1 MATEG
6 FSVGDRGSKQF
17 SKQFGGA
24 NSLEEEELPW
34 KPDGEQSC
42 FYNNLRVW

>member
-6 FSVGDRGSKQF
+6 VSVGDRG

-24 NSLEEEELPW
+24 NSLEEEELSW